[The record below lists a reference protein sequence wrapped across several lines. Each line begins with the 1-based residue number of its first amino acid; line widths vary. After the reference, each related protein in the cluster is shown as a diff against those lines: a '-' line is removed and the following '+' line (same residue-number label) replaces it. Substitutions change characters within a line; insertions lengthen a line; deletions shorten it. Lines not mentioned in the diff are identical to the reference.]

1 MQPSPTPVKQ
11 GYYRQPS
18 LYQDKVVFVSEDDL
32 WEVSAHGSLANRLT
46 ASLSECSSPSISPD
60 GNWIAFTSKDEG
72 HPEVYVMES
81 DGGNPKRLTFLG
93 GTLTRVLGW
102 HQGQIL
108 FTTNAKQPFRKF
120 QCLMKISPSGGEPQ
134 SLNLG
139 HGVALSFGKNGGSV
153 LGRNSAD
160 AARWKRYK
168 GGTAGEIWIDKD
180 GSSTFENFSLK
191 LGFKSNF
198 VTPIWL
204 DTPDSARIFFVSDHE
219 GIGNLYSASIDA
231 TDLQQHTFHTDYY
244 VRYPQKDSAGKNRIV
259 YHAGADLFVFDAE
272 QQSNKKI
279 DVQYRSP
286 FTQRNRK
293 FVDAQKHLE
302 TYCLH
307 PDSEHIAITTRG
319 HAFSMHLA
327 EGAVTEFGKD
337 DVARYRLAQF
347 SHDGKILVTISDAS
361 GEERLELYSAEDGK
375 LNQFL
380 KRFEDLD
387 IGRAIM
393 MTASPKAN
401 HLCLSNHRQELLF
414 INFDT
419 GEMRLVAKS
428 KFQRIGGF
436 SWSPDG
442 KFIAYGFAFSPEKSA
457 IEIYDVEN
465 KQSHR
470 VTNPVLIDEQPC
482 FDPEGKYLY
491 FLSKRIFNPVYD
503 DVHFDLNF
511 PRATKPYLITLQKDL
526 ASPFLA
532 EPKLSFKSSS
542 SDASSERN
550 GNGSEN
556 GKHEVVVKIDFD
568 GISER
573 VVEFPVSEGRYVAIG
588 ASRGKAYFLNNP
600 IQGSLIEAGSG
611 GTLEQFSFDEKTHET
626 LFENVNSFALS
637 SNGKTLVVSQQ
648 GKLNYTQTHAL
659 SAKSK
664 ETKPLNLSRVRLS
677 ITPLY
682 EWTQMYREAW
692 RLQRDQFWTEN
703 MSNVDW
709 NAVYRLYLPLLA
721 RVASR
726 TEFSDLMWEMQG
738 ELGTSHA
745 YEMGGDYRPEPKYS
759 LGFLGA
765 DVVFDA
771 TVNAYRITHIPD
783 GDHWQSNAGS
793 SLKTPGANLKVGDLI
808 LGVNGTGV
816 SEHVPLGEL
825 LVHQSSLPVTLTVA
839 YKETSN
845 RRSIVVKTLASEEM
859 LRYRDWVNRN
869 TKWVHEKSGGKVGYV
884 HVPNMGPWGY
894 SEFHRAYLAEYNY
907 EGLIIDVRFNGG
919 GHVSQLLLEKL
930 NRKRLGYDIS
940 RWNEQPESYPA
951 YATFGNVVALTNE
964 FAGSD
969 GDIFSHSFKMMK
981 LGTLVGKRTWGG
993 VIGIY
998 PRHPLADGTYT
1009 TQPEFSFWFFDVE
1022 WGVENYGTDPDIF
1035 VDIAPHHYRDGIDTQ
1050 LEKSLELALKAI
1062 QNNPPKLP
1070 DFTQRPNL
1078 ALSKSA

>member
-1 MQPSPTPVKQ
+1 MHSIPTLSKQ

-18 LYQDKVVFVSEDDL
+18 LHCDKIVFVSEDDL
-32 WEVSAHGSLANRLT
+32 WEVSAEGGVANRLT

-60 GNWIAFTSKDEG
+60 GKWIAFTSKDEG

-93 GTLTRVLGW
+93 ATLTRVLGW
-102 HQGQIL
+102 HQGYII

-120 QCLMKISPSGGEPQ
+120 QCVMKISPNGGEPE

-139 HGVALSFGKNGGSV
+139 HGVAISFGKNGEIV

-168 GGTAGEIWIDKD
+168 GGTAGEIWLNKD
-180 GSSTFENFSLK
+180 GSGTFENFSAK

-204 DTPDSARIFFVSDHE
+204 DTSNSARIYFVSDHE

-244 VRYPQKDSAGKNRIV
+244 VRYPQKDSAGSNRIV
-259 YHAGADLFVFDAE
+259 YHAGADLFIFDADTN
-272 QQSNKKI
+272 SNKKI
-279 DVQYRSP
+279 NIQYRSP

-293 FVDAQKHLE
+293 FVDAQKYLE
-302 TYCLH
+302 TYFPH
-307 PDSEHIAITTRG
+307 PDSERIAITTRG
-319 HAFSMHLA
+319 HTFGMHLA
-327 EGAVTEFGKD
+327 EGPVTEFGKD

-347 SHDGKILVTISDAS
+347 LHDGKHLVVISDAS
-361 GEERLELYSAEDGK
+361 GEERLELYAANDGN
-375 LNQFL
+375 LNTFI

-387 IGRAIM
+387 IGRAVAM
-393 MTASPKAN
+393 AVSPTAN
-401 HLCLSNHRQELLF
+401 HLALSNHRQELLF
-414 INFDT
+414 VNLDT
-419 GEMRLVAKS
+419 GDLRLIAKS

-457 IEIYDVEN
+457 IEIYDVEKN
-465 KQSHR
+465 HTHR
-470 VTNPVLIDEQPC
+470 VTNPILVDEQPC

-491 FLSKRIFNPVYD
+491 FLSKRVFNPVYD

-511 PRATKPYLITLQKDL
+511 PRATKPYLITLQKEL
-526 ASPFLA
+526 PSPFLV
-532 EPKLSFKSSS
+532 EPKLSSKSSF
-542 SDASSERN
+542 
-550 GNGSEN
+550 SEN
-556 GKHEVVVKIDFD
+556 GIENGNPTKEKPQTPVEVKIDFE
-568 GISER
+568 GITER
-573 VVEFPVSEGRYVAIG
+573 TVEFPVSEGRYVAIG
-588 ASRGKAYFLNNP
+588 ASKGKVFFLNNP
-600 IQGSLIEAGSG
+600 VQGSLIEPSKG
-611 GTLEQFSFDEKTHET
+611 GTLEQFSFDEKKHEV
-626 LFENVNSFALS
+626 LFENVTSFALS
-637 SNGKTLVVSQQ
+637 PNGKTLVLSQQ
-648 GKLNYTQTHAL
+648 GKLNYVQTYAL

-664 ETKPLNLSRVRLS
+664 ETKPFDFSRIRLS
-677 ITPLY
+677 IVPLY

-692 RLQRDQFWTEN
+692 RLQRDQFWTED

-709 NAVYRLYLPLLA
+709 NAVYTRYLPLLA

-726 TEFSDLMWEMQG
+726 AELSDLMWEMQG

-765 DVVFDA
+765 DVVFDNA
-771 TVNAYRITHIPD
+771 VNAYRITHIPD
-783 GDHWQSNAGS
+783 GDHWDSVNGS
-793 SLKTPGANLKVGDLI
+793 PLKTPGANLNVGDLI
-808 LGVNGTGV
+808 LGINGTHV
-816 SEHVPLGEL
+816 SEYVPLGEL
-825 LVHQSSLPVTLTVA
+825 LVHQSSSPVTLIVA
-839 YKETSN
+839 DKEKQN
-845 RRSIVVKTLASEEM
+845 IRSVVVKTLASEEM

-884 HVPNMGPWGY
+884 HVPNMEPWGY
-894 SEFHRAYLAEYNY
+894 SEFFRAYLAEYDY
-907 EGLIIDVRFNGG
+907 DGLIVDVRFNGG

-930 NRKRLGYDIS
+930 NRKRLGYDVS
-940 RWNEQPESYPA
+940 RWNEHPEPYPA

-981 LGTLVGKRTWGG
+981 LGVLVGKRTWGG

-998 PRHPLADGTYT
+998 PRHALADGTYT

-1022 WGVENYGTDPDIF
+1022 WGVENYGTDPDVF

-1050 LEKSLELALKAI
+1050 LEKSLELVLKMI
-1062 QNNPPKLP
+1062 QDNPPKLP
-1070 DFTQRPNL
+1070 DFTPRPNL
-1078 ALSKSA
+1078 ALSK

>member
-1 MQPSPTPVKQ
+1 MPTTPNSVKQ

-18 LYQDKVVFVSEDDL
+18 LHQEKVVFVSEDDL
-32 WEVSAHGSLANRLT
+32 WEVSVNGGISNRLT

-60 GNWIAFTSKDEG
+60 GKWIAFTSKDEG
-72 HPEVYVMES
+72 HPEVYVIES

-93 GTLTRVLGW
+93 ATLTRVLGW

-108 FTTNAKQPFRKF
+108 FTTNAKQAFRKF
-120 QCLMKISPSGGEPQ
+120 QCVMKISPNGGEPQ
-134 SLNLG
+134 SLHLG
-139 HGVALSFGKNGGSV
+139 HGVAISFGKSGGLV
-153 LGRNSAD
+153 LGRNSVD

-168 GGTAGEIWIDKD
+168 GGTTGEIWVDKD
-180 GSSTFENFSLK
+180 GSGTFENFSAK

-198 VTPIWL
+198 VSPIWL
-204 DTPDSARIFFVSDHE
+204 DTPNSARIYFVSDHE
-219 GIGNLYSASIDA
+219 GIGNLYSASLDA

-244 VRYPQKDSAGKNRIV
+244 VRYPQKDSAGSNRIV
-259 YHAGADLFVFDAE
+259 YHAGADLFIFDAE
-272 QQSNKKI
+272 QNTTHKI

-302 TYCLH
+302 TYFLH

-319 HAFSMHLA
+319 HAFGMHLA

-347 SHDGKILVTISDAS
+347 LHDGKTLAVISDAS
-361 GEERLELYSAEDGK
+361 GEERLECYTAEDGN
-375 LNQFL
+375 LNTFI

-387 IGRAIM
+387 IGRAVM
-393 MTASPKAN
+393 MMASPKAN
-401 HLCLSNHRQELLF
+401 HICLSNHRQELLF
-414 INFDT
+414 INIDT
-419 GEMRLVAKS
+419 GDMRLIAKS

-457 IEIYDVEN
+457 IEIYDVEKN
-465 KQSHR
+465 KSHR
-470 VTNPVLIDEQPC
+470 VTTPVLIDEQPC
-482 FDPEGKYLY
+482 FEPEGKYLY

-532 EPKLSFKSSS
+532 EPKLSFKSL
-542 SDASSERN
+542 SEHTSEKN
-550 GNGSEN
+550 GNNGEN
-556 GKHEVVVKIDFD
+556 GTTNVTVSIDFD
-568 GISER
+568 GIAER

-588 ASRGKAYFLNNP
+588 ASKGKAYFLNSP
-600 IQGSLIEAGSG
+600 IQGSLIETESG
-611 GTLEQFSFDEKTHET
+611 GTLEQFSFDEKKHEI
-626 LFENVNSFALS
+626 LFENVSSFALS
-637 SNGKTLVVSQQ
+637 PSGKTLVISQRGQ
-648 GKLNYTQTHAL
+648 LHYVQTYAL

-664 ETKPLNLSRVRLS
+664 ETKQLNLSRVKLS

-682 EWTQMYREAW
+682 EWMQMYREAW
-692 RLQRDQFWTEN
+692 RLQRDQFWTED
-703 MSNVDW
+703 MSNIDW
-709 NAVYRLYLPLLA
+709 NGVYSLYLPLLA

-726 TEFSDLMWEMQG
+726 AEFSDLMWEMQG

-765 DVVFDA
+765 DVAFDA
-771 TVNAYRITHIPD
+771 AVNAYRITHIPD
-783 GDHWQSNAGS
+783 GDHWDEKNGS
-793 SLKTPGANLKVGDLI
+793 PLKTPGANLKVDDLI
-808 LGVNGTGV
+808 LGVNGTQV

-825 LVHQSSLPVTLTVA
+825 LVHQSSSPITLTVA
-839 YKETSN
+839 DKDNSN
-845 RRSIVVKTLASEEM
+845 RRSVVVKTLASEEL

-869 TKWVHEKSGGKVGYV
+869 TKWVHEQSGGKVGYV

-894 SEFHRAYLAEYNY
+894 SEFFRAYLAEYGY
-907 EGLIIDVRFNGG
+907 EGLIVDVRFNGG

-940 RWNEQPESYPA
+940 RWNEQPEPYPA

-969 GDIFSHSFKMMK
+969 GDIFSHAFKMMK

-1009 TQPEFSFWFFDVE
+1009 TQPEFSFWFFDVG

-1035 VDIAPHHYRDGIDTQ
+1035 VDIAPHHYRNGIDTQ
-1050 LEKSLELALKAI
+1050 LEKALELVLKTI
-1062 QNNPPKLP
+1062 QEHPPQLP
-1070 DFTQRPNL
+1070 DFKQRPNL
-1078 ALSKSA
+1078 ALSK

>member
-1 MQPSPTPVKQ
+1 MQSILTLSKQ

-18 LYQDKVVFVSEDDL
+18 LHQDKIVFVSEDDL
-32 WEVSAHGSLANRLT
+32 WEVSAEGGIANRLT

-81 DGGNPKRLTFLG
+81 DDGNPKRLTFLG
-93 GTLTRVLGW
+93 ATLTRVLGW

-120 QCLMKISPSGGEPQ
+120 QCVMKISPNGGEPQ

-139 HGVALSFGKNGGSV
+139 HGVAISFGKNGEIV

-180 GSSTFENFSLK
+180 GSGTFENFSSK
-191 LGFKSNF
+191 LGFNSNF

-204 DTPDSARIFFVSDHE
+204 DTPHGARIYFVSDHN
-219 GIGNLYSASIDA
+219 GIGNLYSVSIDA

-244 VRYPQKDSAGKNRIV
+244 VRYPQKDSAGSNRIV
-259 YHAGADLFVFDAE
+259 YHAGADLFIFDADTN
-272 QQSNKKI
+272 SNKKI

-293 FVDAQKHLE
+293 FVDAQKYLE
-302 TYCLH
+302 SYFPH
-307 PDSEHIAITTRG
+307 PDSERIAITTRG
-319 HAFSMHLA
+319 HAFGMHLA

-347 SHDGKILVTISDAS
+347 LHDGKHLVVISDAS
-361 GEERLELYSAEDGK
+361 GEERLELYAADSGN
-375 LNQFL
+375 LNAFL

-387 IGRAIM
+387 IGRAVAM
-393 MTASPKAN
+393 AVSPASNYVA
-401 HLCLSNHRQELLF
+401 LSNHRQELLLV
-414 INFDT
+414 NLDT
-419 GEMRLVAKS
+419 GDLRLIAKS

-436 SWSPDG
+436 AWSPDG

-457 IEIYDVEN
+457 IEIYDVE
-465 KQSHR
+465 KQESHR
-470 VTNPVLIDEQPC
+470 VTNPILIDEEPC

-491 FLSKRIFNPVYD
+491 FLSKRVFNPVYD

-526 ASPFLA
+526 PSPFLV
-532 EPKLSFKSSS
+532 EPKLSFKSSHTDS
-542 SDASSERN
+542 AERN
-550 GNGSEN
+550 GNGGEN
-556 GKHEVVVKIDFD
+556 GKHKIEVKINFD

-573 VVEFPVSEGRYVAIG
+573 VVEFPVPEGRYVAIG
-588 ASRGKAYFLNNP
+588 ASKGKVFFLNNP
-600 IQGSLIEAGSG
+600 VQGSLIEPSKG
-611 GTLEQFSFDEKTHET
+611 GTLDQFSFDEKKHEV
-626 LFENVNSFALS
+626 LFEKVESFALS
-637 SNGKTLVVSQQ
+637 PNGKTLVLSQQ
-648 GKLNYTQTHAL
+648 SKLNYVQTYAL
-659 SAKSK
+659 SSKSK
-664 ETKPLNLSRVRLS
+664 EMKAFDFSRIRLS
-677 ITPLY
+677 IVPLY

-692 RLQRDQFWTEN
+692 RLQRDQFWTED

-709 NAVYRLYLPLLA
+709 DAVYQRYLPLLA

-726 TEFSDLMWEMQG
+726 AELSDLMWEMQG

-765 DVVFDA
+765 DVVFDP

-783 GDHWQSNAGS
+783 GDHWDSANGS
-793 SLKTPGANLKVGDLI
+793 PLKTPGANLNVGDFI
-808 LGVNGTGV
+808 LGINGTHV

-825 LVHQSSLPVTLTVA
+825 LVHQSSSPVTLMVA
-839 YKETSN
+839 DKAKQN
-845 RRSIVVKTLASEEM
+845 IRSVVVKTLASEEM

-894 SEFHRAYLAEYNY
+894 SEFFRAYLAEYGY
-907 EGLIIDVRFNGG
+907 DGLIVDVRFNGG

-930 NRKRLGYDIS
+930 NRKRLGYDVS

-981 LGTLVGKRTWGG
+981 LGILVGKRTWGG

-1022 WGVENYGTDPDIF
+1022 WGVENYGTDPDVF

-1050 LEKSLELALKAI
+1050 LEKSLELVLKMI
-1062 QNNPPKLP
+1062 QDNPPKLP
-1070 DFTQRPNL
+1070 DFTHRPNL
-1078 ALSKSA
+1078 ALSR